1 MAVQI
6 VLCVLSILF
15 AALFIVVRVTKG
27 GVLGIATKAL
37 ASLSFVA
44 YGVFSLTQ
52 ITWFN
57 EGSAFIIMGLVCG
70 LIGDILLDAKVVY
83 TQDNDAYLNS
93 GMLVFGVGHVFYLVG
108 TILFSHQVIKLLTPI
123 LVSVAIAAVL
133 TAVVV
138 LVGKKLGFNFGKFLW
153 QTVAYSFILTFMSA
167 FTIYLACLQPEF
179 LVIAGGLTLFLLSD
193 LVLSLQ
199 YFGGKQTDKF
209 CTIVNHSLYYAAQI
223 LIATFL
229 FLF

>member
-6 VLCVLSILF
+6 ILCVLSVLL
-15 AALFIVVRVTKG
+15 ASLFIVVRVTKG
-27 GVLGIATKAL
+27 GVFAIVVKAL

-57 EGSAFIIMGLVCG
+57 EGSAFIIMGLICG
-70 LIGDILLDAKVVY
+70 LVGDVLLDAKVVY
-83 TQDNDAYLNS
+83 TKDNDTYLNS
-93 GMLVFGVGHVFYLVG
+93 GMLVFGLGHIFYLIG
-108 TILFSHQVIKLLTPI
+108 TILFSKEVINLTNP
-123 LVSVAIAAVL
+123 LWVSALIAAVL
-133 TAVVV
+133 TVTIMF
-138 LVGKKLGFNFGKFLW
+138 VGTKLGLNFGKFLW
-153 QTVAYSFILTFMSA
+153 QSVAYSFILTFMSA
-167 FTIYLACLQPEF
+167 FTIYLAILQLEF
-179 LVIAGGLTLFLLSD
+179 MVIAGGLTLFLLSD

-199 YFGGKQTDKF
+199 FFGGKQTDKF

>member
-15 AALFIVVRVTKG
+15 ASLFITVRVTKG
-27 GVLGIATKAL
+27 GVLAIVLKAL

-57 EGSAFIIMGLVCG
+57 EGSVFIIMGLVCG
-70 LIGDILLDAKVVY
+70 LVGDILLDAKVVY
-83 TQDNDAYLNS
+83 TLDNDTYLNA
-93 GMLVFGVGHVFYLVG
+93 GMLVFGLGHVFYLVG
-108 TILFSHQVIKLLTPI
+108 TILFSKTVINLTNPI
-123 LVSVAIAAVL
+123 WISALIAVVL
-133 TAVVV
+133 TA
-138 LVGKKLGFNFGKFLW
+138 LVIIVGTKLGLNFGKFLW
-153 QTVAYSFILTFMSA
+153 QSVAYSFILTFMSV
-167 FTIYLACLQPEF
+167 FTIYLAILQLEF
-179 LVIAGGLTLFLLSD
+179 IIIAGGLTLFLLSD

>member
-6 VLCVLSILF
+6 LLCVLSILM
-15 AALFIVVRVTKG
+15 ATLFIIVRVTKG
-27 GVLGIATKAL
+27 GVAAVIVKAF
-37 ASLSFVA
+37 ASLCFVA

-57 EGSAFIIMGLVCG
+57 EGAAFVIMGLVCG
-70 LIGDILLDAKVVY
+70 LIGDIVLDLKVVY
-83 TQDNDAYLNS
+83 EPDNDAYLNA
-93 GMLVFGVGHVFYLVG
+93 GMLVFGIGHIFYLVG
-108 TILFSHQVIKLLTPI
+108 TILFSHKVINLLVPI
-123 LVSVAIAAVL
+123 LVSVGVAVVL
-133 TAVVV
+133 TAIVV
-138 LVGKKLGFNFGKFLW
+138 LVGQKLGLNFGKFLW

-167 FTIYLACLQPEF
+167 FTIYLAVLQLEF
-179 LVIAGGLTLFLLSD
+179 MVLAGGLTLFLLSD
-193 LVLSLQ
+193 LVLSFQ

-209 CTIVNHSLYYAAQI
+209 CTIVNHALYYAAQI

>member
-6 VLCVLSILF
+6 ILCVLSVIL
-15 AALFIVVRVTKG
+15 ASLFIVVRVTKG
-27 GVLGIATKAL
+27 GVFAIVVKAL

-57 EGSAFIIMGLVCG
+57 EGSAFIIMGLICG
-70 LIGDILLDAKVVY
+70 LVGDVLLDAKVVY
-83 TQDNDAYLNS
+83 TNDNDAYLNS
-93 GMLVFGVGHVFYLVG
+93 GMLVFGLGHIFYLIG
-108 TILFSHQVIKLLTPI
+108 TILFSKQVINLTNP
-123 LVSVAIAAVL
+123 LWVSALIAIVL
-133 TAVVV
+133 TATIMF
-138 LVGKKLGFNFGKFLW
+138 VGTKLGLNFGKFLW
-153 QTVAYSFILTFMSA
+153 QSVAYSFILTFMSA
-167 FTIYLACLQPEF
+167 FTIYLAILQLEF
-179 LVIAGGLTLFLLSD
+179 MVIAGGLTLFLLSD

>member
-6 VLCVLSILF
+6 ILCALSVLL

-27 GVLGIATKAL
+27 GVFAMVVKAL

-57 EGSAFIIMGLVCG
+57 EGSAFIIMGLICG
-70 LIGDILLDAKVVY
+70 LVGDVLLDAKVVY
-83 TQDNDAYLNS
+83 TKDNDVYLNS
-93 GMLVFGVGHVFYLVG
+93 GMLVFGLGHVFYLVG
-108 TILFSHQVIKLLTPI
+108 TILFSKTVINLINPI
-123 LVSVAIAAVL
+123 WVSALIAAVL
-133 TAVVV
+133 TATIMF
-138 LVGKKLGFNFGKFLW
+138 VGTKLGLNFGKFLW
-153 QTVAYSFILTFMSA
+153 QSVAYSFILTFMSA
-167 FTIYLACLQPEF
+167 FTIYLAILQLEF
-179 LVIAGGLTLFLLSD
+179 MVIAGGLTLFLLSD